1 MRIVYLHQYFSTRF
15 GGTRSYEVA
24 RRLVAMGHDVQMI
37 TANGESPATRS
48 RGWSC
53 AQEDGICVHSLPVPY
68 SNYMD
73 YRRRMRAFAQFAWSA
88 SFKAASLKGELVFAT
103 STPLTIA
110 LPAVYAARRNQIPMV
125 FEVRD
130 LWPQVPIALGALR
143 GRVTIEAARL
153 LERFAYRNAARVVAL
168 SPAIKAGIVAGGYPE
183 DRIAM
188 VPNAC
193 DIHLFDVGPGPGLT
207 LRQQHPWLRDRP
219 LIIYTGALGRA
230 NGVTYLTQ
238 VAAAAERIDPQ
249 VCFLVIGDGKEK
261 GQVRHTAEQLGV
273 LDRNFFLMP
282 EVPKVEIARWLSAAD
297 IATSLFIDLR
307 ELWGNSANKVFDA
320 LAAGKPVAIN
330 YGGWQA
336 DLFRETGAGLVL
348 DARDW
353 ESAASRLVAAVRN
366 KEWLARAGAAARR
379 LARERFDRD
388 RLTEQLE
395 RVLRA
400 AVEEQRAA
408 ASVAVR

>member
-1 MRIVYLHQYFSTRF
+1 MV
-15 GGTRSYEVA
+15 
-24 RRLVAMGHDVQMI
+24 
-37 TANGESPATRS
+37 TANGDLSAKNARS
-48 RGWSC
+48 WSC
-53 AQEDGICVHSLPVPY
+53 TQEDGIWVHWLAVPY

-73 YRRRMRAFAQFAWSA
+73 YRRRIRAFAQFAWSA
-88 SFKAASLKGELVFAT
+88 SSKAASLKGDLVFAT

-143 GRVTIEAARL
+143 SRVTIKAARL
-153 LERFAYRNAARVVAL
+153 LERFAYRSAARVVAL
-168 SPAIKAGIVAGGYPE
+168 SPEIKAGIVAAGYPE
-183 DRIAM
+183 DRISI

-193 DIHLFDVGPGPGLT
+193 DIQLFDVGAGPGIA

-219 LIIYTGALGRA
+219 LIIYTGTLGRV
-230 NGVTYLTQ
+230 NGVVYLAQ
-238 VAAAAERIDPQ
+238 VAAAAGRLDPQ

-261 GQVRHTAEQLGV
+261 DHVRRAAEQLGV
-273 LDRNFFLMP
+273 LDRNFFMMP
-282 EVPKVEIARWLSAAD
+282 EVPKLEIARWLSAAD

-330 YGGWQA
+330 YDGWQA
-336 DLFRETGAGLVL
+336 DLFRESGAGLVL
-348 DARDW
+348 DARDLK
-353 ESAASRLVAAVRN
+353 SAASSLVAAVRN
-366 KEWLARAGAAARR
+366 KEWLARAAAAARR
-379 LARERFDRD
+379 LAAERFDRD

-400 AVEEQRAA
+400 VVEARHR
-408 ASVAVR
+408 VPH